1 MKKILVCL
9 IAIVVVMNLSAQ
21 VEGTIQWR
29 PEIDFTYQVN
39 GEYVEISSE
48 TVSNIFIRELRSS
61 SDIFFVA
68 SAILFE
74 NSRIS
79 KSIPSLSFIF

>member
-39 GEYVEISSE
+39 GEYVEISS
-48 TVSNIFIRELRSS
+48 SNPAILLSS
-61 SDIFFVA
+61 SVIC
-68 SAILFE
+68 
-74 NSRIS
+74 
-79 KSIPSLSFIF
+79 SLSVSCFTI

>member
-29 PEIDFTYQVN
+29 PEIDFTYHVN

-48 TVSNIFIRELRSS
+48 TGYVVNRECLRSILCENIS
-61 SDIFFVA
+61 YTCEYSA
-68 SAILFE
+68 S
-74 NSRIS
+74 NTD
-79 KSIPSLSFIF
+79 KVCK